1 MAQIREVFGRTL
13 VKVGRENPN
22 VVVLDADLATSSKVT
37 YFAKEF
43 PQRFFQMGVCEQNMI
58 GVAAGFARMGKI
70 PFTSTFGVFASRRV
84 CDQVSM
90 LIAYPHLNV
99 KIVGA
104 YSGIVSGNNGATHQ
118 ANEDVAI
125 MRVMPGMVVI
135 DPADEIEMGQAVKA
149 IVEYN
154 GPVYLRLTRDE
165 WPLVS
170 PPDYQF
176 RIGKACIVRE
186 GEDITLIGSGMM
198 VSQCMEA
205 AKILAQGGIESKV
218 INMSTIKPID
228 VETIIKA
235 AKETKAIVT
244 AENHN
249 IIGGLGSAVAEVIG
263 ENYPV
268 VMKRVGIQDIFGECG
283 ENDELLGKYEMSPK
297 HIAKAAQGV
306 IKKKSSTGYLKND
319 G

>member
-1 MAQIREVFGRTL
+1 MAQIREAFGRAL
-13 VKVGRENPN
+13 VKVGRENSN
-22 VVVLDADLATSSKVT
+22 VVVLDADLATSTKVT
-37 YFAKEF
+37 CFAEEF
-43 PQRFFQMGVCEQNMI
+43 PERFFQMGVCEQNMI

-70 PFTSTFGVFASRRV
+70 SFTSTFGVFASKRA
-84 CDQVSM
+84 CDQVSI
-90 LIAYPHLNV
+90 LAAYSHLDV

-104 YSGIVSGNNGATHQ
+104 YSGILNGNNGATHQ
-118 ANEDVAI
+118 ALEDVAI
-125 MRVMPGMVVI
+125 MRAMPGMVVI
-135 DPADEIEMGQAVKA
+135 DPADEVEMAQAVKA
-149 IVEYN
+149 IVEYD

-170 PPDYQF
+170 PPNYRF

-186 GEDITLIGSGMM
+186 GKDVTLIGSGMM

-205 AKILAQGGIESKV
+205 ARILAQEGIESKV

-244 AENHN
+244 AENHS
-249 IIGGLGSAVAEVIG
+249 IIGGLGSAVAEVTG

-268 VMKRVGIQDIFGECG
+268 VMKRVGIKDIFGECG
-283 ENDELLGKYEMSPK
+283 TDEELLGKYCISPK
-297 HIAKAAQGV
+297 HIAKASQEV
-306 IKKKSSTGYLKND
+306 IKKKSSTGYLKTD

>member
-1 MAQIREVFGRTL
+1 MAQIREAFGKAL
-13 VKVGRENPN
+13 VKLGKEYPEI
-22 VVVLDADLATSSKVT
+22 VVLDADLATSSKVIC
-37 YFAKEF
+37 FAKEF
-43 PQRFFQMGVCEQNMI
+43 PERFFQMGVCEQNMI

-90 LIAYPHLNV
+90 LVAYPHLNV

-125 MRVMPGMVVI
+125 MRAMPGMVLV
-135 DPADEIEMGQAVKA
+135 DPADEVEMAQAVKA

-170 PPDYQF
+170 PSNYHF
-176 RIGKACIVRE
+176 RIGRACIVRE
-186 GEDITLIGSGMM
+186 GKDVTLIGSGMM

-205 AKILAQGGIESKV
+205 ARILAQDRIEAKV

-249 IIGGLGSAVAEVIG
+249 IIGGLGSTVAEVIG

-268 VMKRVGIQDIFGECG
+268 VMERVGIKDIFGECG
-283 ENDELLGKYEMSPK
+283 TNDELLGKYEMSPR
-297 HIAKAAQGV
+297 HIAKAAQRV
-306 IKKKSSTGYLKND
+306 IKKRH
-319 G
+319 

>member
-1 MAQIREVFGRTL
+1 
-13 VKVGRENPN
+13 
-22 VVVLDADLATSSKVT
+22 
-37 YFAKEF
+37 
-43 PQRFFQMGVCEQNMI
+43 MGVCEQNMM

-70 PFTSTFGVFASRRV
+70 PFTSTFGVFASKRT

-90 LIAYPHLNV
+90 LVAYPHLNV

-118 ANEDVAI
+118 AIEDVAI
-125 MRVMPGMVVI
+125 MRAMPGMVVI
-135 DPADEIEMGQAVKA
+135 DPADEVEVSQAVKA
-149 IVEYN
+149 IVEYE

-170 PPDYQF
+170 PPNHHF

-186 GEDITLIGSGMM
+186 GKDVTLIGSGMM

-205 AKILAQGGIESKV
+205 AKILAQHGIESKV
-218 INMSTIKPID
+218 INISTIKPLDI
-228 VETIIKA
+228 ETIIRA
-235 AKETKAIVT
+235 AKETEAIVV

-249 IIGGLGSAVAEVIG
+249 IIGGLGSAVAEALG

-268 VMKRVGIQDIFGECG
+268 VMKRVGVKDAFTECG
-283 ENDELLGKYEMSPK
+283 QNNELLRKYDMTSEY
-297 HIAKAAQGV
+297 IAQMAKDV
-306 IKKKSSTGYLKND
+306 IKKRFQ
-319 G
+319 

>member
-1 MAQIREVFGRTL
+1 MAQIREAFGKAL
-13 VKVGRENPN
+13 VEAGRENPN
-22 VVVLDADLATSSKVT
+22 IVVLDADLATSSKVT
-37 YFAKEF
+37 YFAQEF
-43 PQRFFQMGVCEQNMI
+43 PERFFQMGVCEQNMI

-70 PFTSTFGVFASRRV
+70 PFTSTFGVFASKRA

-90 LIAYPHLNV
+90 LVAYPHLNV

-118 ANEDVAI
+118 AIEDVAI

-135 DPADEIEMGQAVKA
+135 DPADEVEMSQAVKS
-149 IVEYN
+149 IVEYE

-165 WPLVS
+165 WPVVS
-170 PPDYQF
+170 PPNYQF

-186 GEDITLIGSGMM
+186 GKDVTLIGSGMM

-205 AKILAQGGIESKV
+205 AKILTQDGIESKV
-218 INMSTIKPID
+218 INISTIKPLD
-228 VETIIKA
+228 VETIIEA
-235 AKETKAIVT
+235 AKETEAIVV

-249 IIGGLGSAVAEVIG
+249 IIGGLGSAVAEVLV

-268 VMKRVGIQDIFGECG
+268 AMKRIGIKDTFGECG
-283 ENDELLGKYEMSPK
+283 QNSELLQKYGMTPE
-297 HIAKAAQGV
+297 HIAQSARDV
-306 IKKKSSTGYLKND
+306 IKKRH
-319 G
+319 

>member
-1 MAQIREVFGRTL
+1 MAQIRETFGKVL
-13 VKVGRENPN
+13 AQVGRENP
-22 VVVLDADLATSSKVT
+22 ATSTKVT
-37 YFAKEF
+37 YFAQEF
-43 PQRFFQMGVCEQNMI
+43 PQRFFEMGVCEQNMM

-70 PFTSTFGVFASRRV
+70 PFTSTFGVFASKRT

-90 LIAYPHLNV
+90 LVAYPHLNV

-118 ANEDVAI
+118 AIEDVAI
-125 MRVMPGMVVI
+125 MRAMPGMVVI
-135 DPADEIEMGQAVKA
+135 DPADEVEVSQAVKA
-149 IVEYN
+149 IVEYE

-170 PPDYQF
+170 PPNHHF

-186 GEDITLIGSGMM
+186 GKDVTLIGSGMM

-205 AKILAQGGIESKV
+205 AKILAQHGIESKV
-218 INMSTIKPID
+218 INISTIKPLDI
-228 VETIIKA
+228 ETIIRA
-235 AKETKAIVT
+235 AKETEAIVV

-249 IIGGLGSAVAEVIG
+249 IIGGLGSAVAEALG

-268 VMKRVGIQDIFGECG
+268 VMKRVGVKDAFTECG
-283 ENDELLGKYEMSPK
+283 QNNELLRKYDMTSEY
-297 HIAKAAQGV
+297 IAQMAKDV
-306 IKKKSSTGYLKND
+306 IKKRFQ
-319 G
+319 

>member
-1 MAQIREVFGRTL
+1 MTQIREAFGKAL
-13 VKVGRENPN
+13 AEVGRENPN
-22 VVVLDADLATSSKVT
+22 VVVLDADLATATKVT
-37 YFAKEF
+37 WFAEEF
-43 PQRFFQMGVCEQNMI
+43 PERFFQMGVCEQNMT

-70 PFTSTFGVFASRRV
+70 PFTSTFGVFASKRA
-84 CDQVSM
+84 CDQVSI
-90 LIAYPHLNV
+90 LVAYPHLNV

-118 ANEDVAI
+118 AIEDVAI

-135 DPADEIEMGQAVKA
+135 DPADEVEMAQAVKA

-165 WPLVS
+165 WPVVS

-176 RIGKACIVRE
+176 RIGKACIVKE
-186 GEDITLIGSGMM
+186 GKDVTLIGSGMM
-198 VSQCMEA
+198 VSQCIKA
-205 AKILAQGGIESKV
+205 ARILAQEGIESKV

-244 AENHN
+244 AENHS

-268 VMKRVGIQDIFGECG
+268 VIKRVGIKDIFGECG
-283 ENDELLGKYEMSPK
+283 RNDELLRKYEMSPK
-297 HIAKAAQGV
+297 HITGAAREV
-306 IKKKSSTGYLKND
+306 IKKRY
-319 G
+319 

>member
-1 MAQIREVFGRTL
+1 MAQIRETFGKVL
-13 VKVGRENPN
+13 AQVGRENPN
-22 VVVLDADLATSSKVT
+22 IVVLDADLATSTKVT
-37 YFAKEF
+37 YFAQEF
-43 PQRFFQMGVCEQNMI
+43 PQRFFEMGVCEQNMM

-70 PFTSTFGVFASRRV
+70 PFTSTFGVFASKRT

-90 LIAYPHLNV
+90 LVAYPHLNV

-118 ANEDVAI
+118 AIEDVAI
-125 MRVMPGMVVI
+125 MRAMPGMVVI
-135 DPADEIEMGQAVKA
+135 DPADEVEVSQAVKA
-149 IVEYN
+149 IVEYE

-170 PPDYQF
+170 PPNHHF

-186 GEDITLIGSGMM
+186 GKDVTLIGSGMM

-205 AKILAQGGIESKV
+205 AKILAQHGIESKV
-218 INMSTIKPID
+218 INISTIKPLDI
-228 VETIIKA
+228 ETIIRA
-235 AKETKAIVT
+235 AKETEAIVV

-249 IIGGLGSAVAEVIG
+249 IIGGLGSAVAEALG

-268 VMKRVGIQDIFGECG
+268 VMKRVGVKDAFTECG
-283 ENDELLGKYEMSPK
+283 QNNELLRKYDMTSEY
-297 HIAKAAQGV
+297 IAQMAKDV
-306 IKKKSSTGYLKND
+306 IKKRFQ
-319 G
+319 

>member
-1 MAQIREVFGRTL
+1 MAQIREAFGKAL
-13 VKVGRENPN
+13 VKLGKEYPEI
-22 VVVLDADLATSSKVT
+22 VVLDADLATSSKVIC
-37 YFAKEF
+37 FAKEF
-43 PQRFFQMGVCEQNMI
+43 PERFFQMGVCEQNMI

-90 LIAYPHLNV
+90 LVAYPHLNV

-125 MRVMPGMVVI
+125 MRAMPGMVLV
-135 DPADEIEMGQAVKA
+135 DPADEVEMAQAVKA

-170 PPDYQF
+170 PSNYHF
-176 RIGKACIVRE
+176 RIGRACIVRE
-186 GEDITLIGSGMM
+186 GKDVTLIGSGMM

-205 AKILAQGGIESKV
+205 ARILAQDRIEAKV

-228 VETIIKA
+228 VEIIIKA

-249 IIGGLGSAVAEVIG
+249 IIGGLGSTVAEVIG

-268 VMKRVGIQDIFGECG
+268 VMERVGIKDIFGECG
-283 ENDELLGKYEMSPK
+283 TNDELLGKYEMSPR
-297 HIAKAAQGV
+297 HIAKAAQRV
-306 IKKKSSTGYLKND
+306 IKKRH
-319 G
+319 

>member
-1 MAQIREVFGRTL
+1 MAQIREAFGKAL
-13 VKVGRENPN
+13 LELGRENSN
-22 VVVLDADLATSSKVT
+22 IVVLDADLATSSKVI
-37 YFAKEF
+37 YFAEEF

-58 GVAAGFARMGKI
+58 GVAAGFAKMGKI

-90 LIAYPHLNV
+90 LVAYPHLNV

-125 MRVMPGMVVI
+125 MRVMPGMVIV
-135 DPADEIEMGQAVKA
+135 DPADEVEMAQAVKA

-165 WPLVS
+165 WPVVS
-170 PPDYQF
+170 PPNYQF

-186 GEDITLIGSGMM
+186 GKDVTLIGSGMM
-198 VSQCMEA
+198 VSQCIKA
-205 AKILAQGGIESKV
+205 AKILAQEGIESKV

-228 VETIIKA
+228 VETIIKV

-268 VMKRVGIQDIFGECG
+268 AMKRVGIQDIFGECG
-283 ENDELLGKYEMSPK
+283 TNDELLGKYDMSPK
-297 HIAKAAQGV
+297 HIAEAAREV
-306 IKKKSSTGYLKND
+306 MKKRH
-319 G
+319 

>member
-1 MAQIREVFGRTL
+1 MAQIREAFGKAL
-13 VKVGRENPN
+13 LEVGRENPN
-22 VVVLDADLATSSKVT
+22 IVVLDADLATSTKVT
-37 YFAKEF
+37 YFAQEF

-70 PFTSTFGVFASRRV
+70 PFTSTFGVFASRRA

-90 LIAYPHLNV
+90 LVAYPHLNV

-118 ANEDVAI
+118 AIEDVAI
-125 MRVMPGMVVI
+125 MRAMPGVVVI
-135 DPADEIEMGQAVKA
+135 DPADEVEMSQAVKA

-165 WPLVS
+165 WPVVC
-170 PPDYQF
+170 PPNYQF
-176 RIGKACIVRE
+176 RIGKACVVRE
-186 GEDITLIGSGMM
+186 GKDVTLIGSGMM

-205 AKILAQGGIESKV
+205 AKILAQDGIEARV
-218 INMSTIKPID
+218 INISTIKPLD
-228 VETIIKA
+228 VEIIIES
-235 AKETKAIVT
+235 AKETGAIVV

-249 IIGGLGSAVAEVIG
+249 IIGGLGSAIAETLV

-268 VMKRVGIQDIFGECG
+268 IMKRIGIKDTFAECG
-283 ENDELLGKYEMSPK
+283 QNSELLQKYGMSPE
-297 HIAKAAQGV
+297 HIAQAAQEV
-306 IKKKSSTGYLKND
+306 IKKANHALM
-319 G
+319 

>member
-1 MAQIREVFGRTL
+1 MAQIREAFGKAL
-13 VKVGRENPN
+13 LELGRENSN
-22 VVVLDADLATSSKVT
+22 IVVLDADLATSSKVI
-37 YFAKEF
+37 YFAEEF

-58 GVAAGFARMGKI
+58 GVAAGFAKMGKI
-70 PFTSTFGVFASRRV
+70 PFTSTFGVFASRRA

-125 MRVMPGMVVI
+125 MRVMPGMVIV
-135 DPADEIEMGQAVKA
+135 DPADEVEMAQAVKA

-170 PPDYQF
+170 PPNYQF

-186 GEDITLIGSGMM
+186 GKDVTLVGSGMM

-205 AKILAQGGIESKV
+205 ARILAQEGIESKV
-218 INMSTIKPID
+218 INMSTIKPLD
-228 VETIIKA
+228 VETVIEA
-235 AKETKAIVT
+235 ARETKAIIV

-249 IIGGLGSAVAEVIG
+249 IIGGLGSAVAEALV

-268 VMKRVGIQDIFGECG
+268 AMKRVGIKDIFAECG
-283 ENDELLGKYEMSPK
+283 QNSELLQKYNMTPK
-297 HIAKAAQGV
+297 HIAHVAQEV
-306 IKKKSSTGYLKND
+306 IKKRH
-319 G
+319 